1 MTRSKTT
8 AKTAAS
14 NTGKI
19 VLTEA
24 VGIPFEKLS
33 LSQANVRRIADGM
46 SIEDLAADIAHRGL
60 LQSLN
65 VRPVLDA
72 AGQET
77 GRYEVPAGGRRFR
90 ALEHLVTTGRMAKT
104 VKVPCIVRAAGSA
117 ISATEDSI
125 AENAMREALHPLDQY
140 RAFKALADTG
150 MSTADIAARFFVT
163 ERIVTQRLRLA
174 GVSPAL
180 LEAYGAGGMTLE
192 CLMAFSVTE
201 DHARQMQVWDALK
214 KRGVMSNWL
223 IRQALTDRTV
233 SKGEPRAKFVGEE
246 AYVAAGGVVLR
257 DLFMEHGDGWFEDAA
272 LLDRLAEAKLA
283 EFSTTVAA
291 EGWKWIEVSLSL
303 MSSRVYGLRVLPT
316 RSDLSEAEDEA
327 LEAALAER
335 EQLDNEYGYSDEE
348 WPAEAVHR
356 MAELEKA
363 IAAFEARA
371 AIYDP
376 ADIAIGGAFV
386 TLDFNGQPCV
396 RRGYVRPEDEPR
408 GEAETMAGTEQGS
421 APAAAAQAPIGEP
434 VASSS
439 GDVTAPAPAVMRTV
453 ITIGGGAGP
462 VVPVA
467 EPEEAERPLSEQHRI
482 ELTTYRTIALREALA
497 DDPVAAFIAVL
508 HAMVLRVIVTAYR
521 TGSCLEISASSARP
535 DHSVQGLEA
544 YRPAS
549 ALDTRR
555 EAWAR
560 RLPTEHQAIWDFLV
574 DLAPEER
581 TELFALCAG
590 LSVNASHSPYDRRPE
605 AMPHAD
611 QLATLVGLDM
621 TRDWKPT
628 ATNYFGRVT
637 KGRILE
643 AVREAKGE
651 DTARL
656 LEGLKKGDM
665 AREAERLMA
674 DSGWLPEILRTPG
687 LSAEA
692 VTVPAETVD
701 YIEPPKTG
709 DAELPAFL
717 GAAQEA
723 EGGAS
728 EPLPPFL
735 DGEDGPA
742 DADPDMGYAIAAE

>member
-1 MTRSKTT
+1 MSRTKAAAKIAAT
-8 AKTAAS
+8 A
-14 NTGKI
+14 KI

-60 LQSLN
+60 LQSLS
-65 VRPVLDA
+65 VRPLLDE

-77 GRYEVPAGGRRFR
+77 GRFEVPAGGRRFR
-90 ALEHLVTTGRMAKT
+90 ALEHLVATGRMART

-180 LEAYGAGGMTLE
+180 LEAYGAGQMTLE
-192 CLMAFSVTE
+192 CLMAFSVSE
-201 DHARQMQVWDALK
+201 DHARQVQVWEALK
-214 KRGVMSNWL
+214 KRGALSNWG
-223 IRQALTDRTV
+223 IRQALTERTV
-233 SKGEPRAKFVGEE
+233 SMGEARAIFVGEE
-246 AYVAAGGVVLR
+246 AYEAAGGTILR
-257 DLFMEHGDGWFEDAA
+257 DLFTDRGDGWFEDAA

-291 EGWKWIEVSLSL
+291 EGWKWIEVSLAL
-303 MSSRVYGLRVLPT
+303 MSSRLYGLRVLPT
-316 RSDLSEAEDEA
+316 RSELSEAEHEA
-327 LEAALAER
+327 FEAALAER
-335 EQLDNEYGYSDEE
+335 EGLDNEYGYSDEE
-348 WPAEAVHR
+348 WPTDAAHR
-356 MAELEKA
+356 MSELERD

-371 AIYDP
+371 HIYDP
-376 ADIAIGGAFV
+376 ADIAIAGAFV
-386 TLDFNGQPCV
+386 TLDYDGTPKV

-408 GEAETMAGTEQGS
+408 AETETPAGADHGAS
-421 APAAAAQAPIGEP
+421 AAGAAPAPIGEP
-434 VASSS
+434 VASPS
-439 GDVTAPAPAVMRTV
+439 GSVAAPAPAVMRTV
-453 ITIGGGAGP
+453 ITIGGSTPALAP
-462 VVPVA
+462 AP
-467 EPEEAERPLSEQHRI
+467 EPEEVERPLSEQHRT

-497 DDPVAAFIAVL
+497 DDPQAAFIAVL
-508 HAMVLRVIVTAYR
+508 HAMVIRVIVTGYR
-521 TGSCLEISASSARP
+521 TGSCLEISTSSARP
-535 DHSVQGLEA
+535 DHTVQGLDA

-549 ALDTRR
+549 ALDAKR

-560 RLPTEHQAIWDFLV
+560 RLPADHRAIWDFLV
-574 DLAPEER
+574 GLAPEER
-581 TELFALCAG
+581 TDLFALCAG
-590 LSVNASHSPYDRRPE
+590 LSINAMHSAYDRRPAE
-605 AMPHAD
+605 VMPHAD
-611 QLATLVGLDM
+611 QLAQLVGLDM

-628 ATNYFGRVT
+628 AANYFSRVT
-637 KGRILE
+637 KGKILA

-651 DTARL
+651 DKAQL
-656 LEGLKKGDM
+656 LDHLKKADM

-674 DSGWLPEILRTPG
+674 DSGWLPELLRTPG
-687 LSAEA
+687 LSAEGA
-692 VTVPAETVD
+692 TATE
-701 YIEPPKTG
+701 E
-709 DAELPAFL
+709 AALPAFL
-717 GAAQEA
+717 GEAAE
-723 EGGAS
+723 EDGS

-742 DADPDMGYAIAAE
+742 DGEPDLGYAIDAE